1 MTLAELITQQA
12 QADAQFAALV
22 AAQDYPAIAAWL
34 NAPTS
39 TPNPVT
45 EPATV
50 PHPPTLKEIYAII
63 PVAEAAA
70 IYNKPGLSADIRNA
84 IDSGDP
90 EYLAMM
96 LAIVAQM
103 QIISAETAGT
113 LATLLQRTQD
123 DPFWTATIAGPSLA
137 QATGLGTVT
146 AAQVQ
151 GALNA

>member
-1 MTLAELITQQA
+1 MTLAELIDQQGSA
-12 QADAQFAALV
+12 SIDFAALM
-22 AAQDYPAIAAWL
+22 AAQDYPAIAATL
-34 NAPTS
+34 NAPTVID
-39 TPNPVT
+39 NPVT

-50 PHPPTLKEIYAII
+50 PHPPTLKEIYAGI

-96 LAIVAQM
+96 LAIVLEM
-103 QIISAETAGT
+103 QIISAQTAT
-113 LATLLQRTQD
+113 ALAMLLQRTQP
-123 DPFWTATIAGPSLA
+123 DPTWTATIAGPSLA
-137 QATGLGTVT
+137 QAAGVGTVT

-151 GALNA
+151 AVLA